1 MGRPTQIVA
10 AKQLLVEGKDYRNFF
25 VGFAKHMGLSGS
37 IQIQNFGG
45 VNELRGFLKAFVKMP
60 NFKCVRSI
68 GIARDAEKEGED
80 AANRSVRSSLEN
92 AKLPMPTKA
101 GEPGN
106 DGPTVRVLILPGG
119 GEPGML
125 ETLLCRTFVDQ
136 EVNRCIDAFF
146 GCANALPNV
155 SISKPDKARA
165 HAYLT
170 TTQHPEHSVGVAAK
184 AGVWHLDHAAFDDVR
199 AFLASL

>member
-1 MGRPTQIVA
+1 MRQPTQIA
-10 AKQLLVEGKDYRNFF
+10 EATQLLVEGNDYRNFF
-25 VGFAKHMGLSGS
+25 EKFAEHMGLSGS

-45 VNELRGFLKAFVKMP
+45 VDELRGFLKAFVKMP
-60 NFKCVRSI
+60 NFNSVRSI
-68 GIARDAEKEGED
+68 GIARDAEEGED
-80 AANRSVRSSLEN
+80 AANQSVRSSLDN
-92 AKLPMPTKA
+92 AKLPVPTEA
-101 GEPGN
+101 GVP
-106 DGPTVRVLILPGG
+106 DTDSLTVRVLILPGG

-136 EVNRCIDAFF
+136 EVNRCIDEFF
-146 GCANALPNV
+146 KCANALPNV
-155 SISKPDKARA
+155 SISKPDKART

-184 AGVWHLDHAAFDDVR
+184 AGVWHLDHVAFAHVR